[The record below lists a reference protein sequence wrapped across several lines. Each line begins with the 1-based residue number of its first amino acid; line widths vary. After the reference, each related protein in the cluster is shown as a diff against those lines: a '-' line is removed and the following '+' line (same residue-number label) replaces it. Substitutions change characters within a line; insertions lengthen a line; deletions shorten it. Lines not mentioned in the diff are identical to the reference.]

1 MDSTNTSDIMEQY
14 VENNVLASNV
24 IRQIREQDEAVTSL
38 LRTEVR
44 RVTSDAVTVSQSRR
58 SRKYIVRDRL
68 AANDRL
74 MQDYFNDP
82 PTYDEA
88 TFRRRF
94 RMSKRLFLR
103 IVGDLERDYEHFQQ
117 RPDARGM
124 LGFTAIQKCTSALR
138 VLAYGNTSDV
148 NDDYLKMA
156 EKTTRDALE
165 HFCTGINY
173 IIFFNLFLKNII
185 CVYYLFI

>member
-1 MDSTNTSDIMEQY
+1 MDEYRLVEEMQERDNEVTSMLLNDPMR
-14 VENNVLASNV
+14 VE
-24 IRQIREQDEAVTSL
+24 DEAFVPQRQT
-38 LRTEVR
+38 
-44 RVTSDAVTVSQSRR
+44 
-58 SRKYIVRDRL
+58 RKHIVRDRL
-68 AANDRL
+68 TANERL

-82 PTYDEA
+82 CTYDDA

-94 RMSKRLFLR
+94 RMSRRLFLR

-138 VLAYGNTSDV
+138 VLAYGNTTDI

-165 HFCTGINY
+165 HFCTGIFHNY
-173 IIFFNLFLKNII
+173 FFILF
-185 CVYYLFI
+185 